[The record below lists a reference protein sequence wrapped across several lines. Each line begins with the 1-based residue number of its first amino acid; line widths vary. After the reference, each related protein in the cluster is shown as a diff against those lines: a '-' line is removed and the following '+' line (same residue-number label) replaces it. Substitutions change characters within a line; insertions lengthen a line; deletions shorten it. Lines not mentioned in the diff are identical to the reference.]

1 VSARSDMQQQPS
13 GMQQQQQP
21 EHQQKMAQASSNF
34 ITTFAAG
41 GAAGMLAALITC
53 PVEVVK
59 TKLQVS
65 YTLPYSLITSSRL
78 NPHHT
83 RLRLRIRRFL
93 CTASIN
99 QCRSPGTWRSKR
111 RQIYYPSHDAS
122 MPLMVSAGSSEGYV
136 HYYRAPSELFFILN
150 LYASFA
156 PLFDSSVSL
165 RSDRSSARL
174 CPRAPFILQHT
185 RKQKHHLAAVMEI
198 LGLRCT

>member
-1 VSARSDMQQQPS
+1 MQQQPS

-21 EHQQKMAQASSNF
+21 EHQQKMAQASF

-65 YTLPYSLITSSRL
+65 CTLPYSLITSSRL

-83 RLRLRIRRFL
+83 RPRLRICRFL

-99 QCRSPGTWRSKR
+99 LCRSPGTSRSKR

-136 HYYRAPSELFFILN
+136 HYYRAPSELFFILNLN

-198 LGLRCT
+198 SGLRCT